1 MTGAEGLCAR
11 LRATLVSEPSTPN
24 SHGGLPAASGGGGVY
39 SGRPVD
45 VDGGA
50 GATVVD
56 SAVIG
61 VVVVGVD
68 VAVFDDEAAEVTE
81 VGVVLGVPL
90 DEQLDIAMANA
101 VDDIAVTHRRM
112 VRRLT
117 GIATVS
123 RTLHL
128 DSQLIQGLPAGFR
141 L

>member
-1 MTGAEGLCAR
+1 M
-11 LRATLVSEPSTPN
+11 
-24 SHGGLPAASGGGGVY
+24 Y
-39 SGRPVD
+39 SGRPMD

-56 SAVIG
+56 SAVVG
-61 VVVVGVD
+61 VVVVGVE
-68 VAVFDDEAAEVTE
+68 VAVLDDEAAEVTE
-81 VGVVLGVPL
+81 GGVVLGVPL

-101 VDDIAVTHRRM
+101 VDDIADTHRRM

-123 RTLHL
+123 RTLDL
-128 DSQLIQGLPAGFR
+128 DSQVIQGLPAGFR